1 MNGNVKTISPVLLY
15 GGLFIAL
22 ALLSFASLAA
32 GKIWV
37 PWDVWFAAGDDP
49 RASIIIDLR
58 LPRTLL
64 GIAVGVALGV
74 SGAALQGY
82 TRNPLADPAVLGVSS
97 MAAFGAV
104 MTLYVS
110 FYMSSVA
117 APWLLPAGAMVGA
130 VIGVG
135 VLLMLSG
142 GAASIL
148 TFVLAGMILNM
159 VSSAGVAL
167 ALNLAPTPW
176 AVNEIINWLLGSLAD
191 RSIGEVR
198 MAVPFIALGCVLLF
212 TTTRAL
218 DALTLGDEG
227 ARSLGVNVDRT
238 RLVLALGVGLAAGA
252 SVAVTGMIGFVGLV
266 TPHLLR
272 PWVGARPGAL
282 LLPSALAGAVILLAA
297 DIVVRLTPSPAEL
310 KLGVATAA
318 VGGPFFLALLI
329 KLRRRTA

>member
-1 MNGNVKTISPVLLY
+1 MTTTSGTIRTIPRRLLY
-15 GGLFIAL
+15 GGLFSAL
-22 ALLSFASLAA
+22 VLLSFASLSA
-32 GKIWV
+32 GKVWI
-37 PWDVWFAAGDDP
+37 PWDVWFSAADDV

-82 TRNPLADPAVLGVSS
+82 TRNPLADPGVLGVSS

-104 MTLYVS
+104 MTLYLGVS
-110 FYMSSVA
+110 ATM
-117 APWLLPAGAMVGA
+117 PWILPLGAMLGAFVGIA
-130 VIGVG
+130 
-135 VLLMLSG
+135 VLLLLAGNSS
-142 GAASIL
+142 SIL

-191 RSIGEVR
+191 RSIDEVE
-198 MAVPFIALGCVLLF
+198 MAVPFIVLGCVLLF

-218 DALTLGDEG
+218 DALTLGDTG
-227 ARSLGVNVDRT
+227 ARSLGIDVKRT
-238 RLVLALGVGLAAGA
+238 RMVLALGVGLAAGA

-282 LLPSALAGAVILLAA
+282 LFPSALAGAVIVLAA
-297 DIVVRLTPSPAEL
+297 DIIVRITPSPAEL
-310 KLGVATAA
+310 KLGVAMAA
-318 VGGPFFLALLI
+318 VGGPFFLALLV